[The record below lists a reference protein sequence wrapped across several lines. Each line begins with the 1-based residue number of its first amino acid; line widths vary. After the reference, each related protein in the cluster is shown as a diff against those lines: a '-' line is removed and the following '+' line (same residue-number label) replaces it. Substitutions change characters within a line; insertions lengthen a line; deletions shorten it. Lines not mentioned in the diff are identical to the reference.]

1 LGLEVVRT
9 NPTYL
14 LKVCHI
20 NKEQEMST
28 LLQHKTFEAI
38 AKRDSRIHRGRF
50 KDSSK
55 VANNHYQFRSGMILQ
70 GRRLRH

>member
-1 LGLEVVRT
+1 
-9 NPTYL
+9 
-14 LKVCHI
+14 
-20 NKEQEMST
+20 MST